1 MLFAVISKDFPGAHL
16 AKFEAGFCYVSLEER
31 RDFLCQPIMSMAF
44 SNPHFQHTVNN
55 QLVRDEIT
63 RLEATEEVKSW
74 MSLGSRDKSALM
86 TLPQL
91 LKVIEENW
99 KEGFDDLIRDKGLIQ
114 EARLLGHLRNTICHM
129 NTIPVEEV
137 ERIKQTMWDWFRVVA
152 P

>member
-1 MLFAVISKDFPGAHL
+1 MLSAVIQQKLPVAHL

-44 SNPHFQHTVNN
+44 FSNLHFQHTVNN
-55 QLVRDEIT
+55 QFVRDEIT

-99 KEGFDDLIRDKGLIQ
+99 KEGFDDPIRDKRSYPGS
-114 EARLLGHLRNTICHM
+114 AAA
-129 NTIPVEEV
+129 
-137 ERIKQTMWDWFRVVA
+137 WA
-152 P
+152 PTRSVT